1 MSTNS
6 ISSNYAAVIALQGL
20 DQAVSD
26 LNATQSKVSTG
37 LDIASAADNA
47 PVWGIAQDQRNAAGT
62 LDSVKLSLQRSQSAL
77 DVAIAGGQTISGLL
91 NQIRSKTLA
100 GTDTSL
106 SATDRTVL
114 NNDVQS
120 LIQQITNV
128 VDSAD
133 FNGANLIKS
142 GATPI
147 STLTDANASVYT
159 IQPQALSVGGAN
171 ITFSA
176 GASFATATQASNL
189 LSLVTAS
196 ISKVNAA
203 VTSLGV
209 SSASVT
215 AHLTFVSRFQDTL
228 TAGSG
233 NLVDADVAKES
244 AALTALQIKQSLAA
258 QTLSITNSA
267 PQILIGLFR

>member
-20 DQAVSD
+20 DQAVAD

-37 LDIASAADNA
+37 LAIGSAADNA
-47 PVWGIAQDQRNAAGT
+47 PVWGIARDQSNAAGT

-77 DVAIAGGQTISGLL
+77 YVAIAGGQSVSDILDR
-91 NQIRSKTLA
+91 IRSKTLA
-100 GTDTSL
+100 ATDTSI
-106 SATDRTVL
+106 SAADRTVL

-120 LIQQITNV
+120 LIKQISNV
-128 VDSAD
+128 VDSAT
-133 FNGANLIKS
+133 FNGANLIQS
-142 GATPI
+142 GATSL

-159 IQPQALSVGGAN
+159 VQPQSLAVGGPN
-171 ITFSA
+171 ITFTA
-176 GASFATATQASNL
+176 GASFATATQASLL
-189 LSLVTAS
+189 LSQVTAS
-196 ISKVNAA
+196 VAKVNSA
-203 VTSLGV
+203 VSSLGV
-209 SSASVT
+209 SSNSVT

-233 NLVDADVAKES
+233 SLVDADVAKES

-258 QTLSITNSA
+258 QTLNITNSA

>member
-20 DQAVSD
+20 DQAVAD

-37 LDIASAADNA
+37 LDIGAAADNA

-77 DVAIAGGQTISGLL
+77 DVAIAGGQSVSDILDK
-91 NQIRSKTLA
+91 IRSKTLA
-100 GTDTSL
+100 ATDTSI
-106 SATDRTVL
+106 SAADRTVL

-120 LIQQITNV
+120 LIKQISNV
-128 VDSAD
+128 VDSAT
-133 FNGANLIKS
+133 FNGANLIQS
-142 GATPI
+142 GATSL

-159 IQPQALSVGGAN
+159 VQPQSLAVGGPN
-171 ITFSA
+171 ITFTA
-176 GASFATATQASNL
+176 GASFATATQASLL
-189 LSLVTAS
+189 LSQVTAS
-196 ISKVNAA
+196 VAKVNSA
-203 VTSLGV
+203 VSSIGV
-209 SSASVT
+209 SSNSVT
-215 AHLTFVSRFQDTL
+215 AHLTFVSKFQDTL

-244 AALTALQIKQSLAA
+244 AALTALQVKQSLAS
-258 QTLSITNSA
+258 QTLNITNSA
-267 PQILIGLFR
+267 PEILIGLFR

>member
-20 DQAVSD
+20 DQAVAD

-37 LDIASAADNA
+37 LDIGGAADNA

-77 DVAIAGGQTISGLL
+77 DVAIAGGQSVSDILDK
-91 NQIRSKTLA
+91 IRSKTLA
-100 GTDTSL
+100 ATDTSI
-106 SATDRTVL
+106 SAADRTVL

-120 LIQQITNV
+120 LIKQISNV
-128 VDSAD
+128 VDSAT
-133 FNGANLIKS
+133 FNGANLIQS
-142 GATPI
+142 GATSL

-159 IQPQALSVGGAN
+159 VQPQSLAVGGPN
-171 ITFSA
+171 ITFTA
-176 GASFATATQASNL
+176 GASFATATQASLL
-189 LSLVTAS
+189 LSQVTAS
-196 ISKVNAA
+196 VAKVNSA
-203 VTSLGV
+203 VSSLGV
-209 SSASVT
+209 SSNSVT
-215 AHLTFVSRFQDTL
+215 AHLTFVSKFQDTL

-244 AALTALQIKQSLAA
+244 AALTALQVKQSLAS
-258 QTLSITNSA
+258 QTLNITNSA
-267 PQILIGLFR
+267 PEILIGLFR

>member
-20 DQAVSD
+20 DQAVAD

-37 LDIASAADNA
+37 LDIGAAADNA

-77 DVAIAGGQTISGLL
+77 DVAIAGGQSVSDILDK
-91 NQIRSKTLA
+91 IRSKTLA
-100 GTDTSL
+100 ATDTSI
-106 SATDRTVL
+106 SAADRTVL

-120 LIQQITNV
+120 LIKQISNV
-128 VDSAD
+128 VDSAT
-133 FNGANLIKS
+133 FNGANLIQS
-142 GATPI
+142 GATSL

-159 IQPQALSVGGAN
+159 VQPQSLAVGGPN
-171 ITFSA
+171 ITFTA
-176 GASFATATQASNL
+176 GASFATATQASLL
-189 LSLVTAS
+189 LSQVTAS
-196 ISKVNAA
+196 VAKVNSA
-203 VTSLGV
+203 VSSLGV
-209 SSASVT
+209 SSNSVT
-215 AHLTFVSRFQDTL
+215 AHLTFVSKFQDTL

-244 AALTALQIKQSLAA
+244 AALTALQVKQSLAS
-258 QTLSITNSA
+258 QTLNITNSA
-267 PQILIGLFR
+267 PEILIGLFR

>member
-20 DQAVSD
+20 DQAVAD

-37 LDIASAADNA
+37 LDIGAAADNA

-77 DVAIAGGQTISGLL
+77 DVAIAGGQSVSDILDK
-91 NQIRSKTLA
+91 IRSKTLA
-100 GTDTSL
+100 ATDTSI
-106 SATDRTVL
+106 SAADRTVL

-120 LIQQITNV
+120 LIKQISNV
-128 VDSAD
+128 VDSAT
-133 FNGANLIKS
+133 FNGANLIQS
-142 GATPI
+142 GATSL

-159 IQPQALSVGGAN
+159 VQPQSLAVGGPN
-171 ITFSA
+171 ITFTA
-176 GASFATATQASNL
+176 GASFATATQASLL
-189 LSLVTAS
+189 LSQVTAS
-196 ISKVNAA
+196 VAMVNSA
-203 VTSLGV
+203 VSSLGV
-209 SSASVT
+209 SSNSVT
-215 AHLTFVSRFQDTL
+215 AHLTFVSKFQDTL

-244 AALTALQIKQSLAA
+244 AALTALQVKQSLAS
-258 QTLSITNSA
+258 QTLNITNSA
-267 PQILIGLFR
+267 PEILIGLFR

>member
-20 DQAVSD
+20 DQAVAD

-37 LDIASAADNA
+37 LAIGSAADNA
-47 PVWGIAQDQRNAAGT
+47 PVWGIARDQSNAAGT

-77 DVAIAGGQTISGLL
+77 DVAIAGGQSVSDILDR
-91 NQIRSKTLA
+91 IRSKTLA
-100 GTDTSL
+100 ATDTSI
-106 SATDRTVL
+106 SAADRTVL

-120 LIQQITNV
+120 LIKQISNV
-128 VDSAD
+128 VDSAT
-133 FNGANLIKS
+133 FNGANLIQS
-142 GATPI
+142 GATSL

-159 IQPQALSVGGAN
+159 VQPQSLAVGGPN
-171 ITFSA
+171 ITFTA
-176 GASFATATQASNL
+176 GASFATATQASLL
-189 LSLVTAS
+189 LSQVTAS
-196 ISKVNAA
+196 VAKVNSA
-203 VTSLGV
+203 VSSLGV
-209 SSASVT
+209 SSNSVT

-233 NLVDADVAKES
+233 SLVDADVAKES

-258 QTLSITNSA
+258 QTLNITNSA